1 MKYLYIVIV
10 YIISFVGYC
19 SGSEIP
25 KKKKYLCSIQF
36 FHSLKNWKSDI
47 PWFADKKYNPSTGLG
62 ISFSITKHNKN
73 NLKISYE
80 SYGGTNYYGLID
92 DTKKS
97 GEITTIFIEHYCMDY
112 LYNIYTHKNFT
123 TGIGGSLTYQSGEI
137 QYLVYSFY
145 GEPVTT
151 PRFLTDV
158 YIGPILY
165 ASYMF
170 PKSHI
175 VVGLEAKQL
184 FLIVNKDE
192 NAGFATQFVGPPIYS
207 QNAIMA
213 KVGVWF

>member
-1 MKYLYIVIV
+1 MKTKMIVILL
-10 YIISFVGYC
+10 ISFTHYC

-25 KKKKYLCSIQF
+25 KKKKYTHQISCFSTI
-36 FHSLKNWKSDI
+36 KNWKNDI
-47 PWFADKKYNPSTGLG
+47 QLFKNSKLNLFTSIGLSY
-62 ISFSITKHNKN
+62 SFNIKNKN
-73 NLKISYE
+73 IFQFSAE
-80 SYGGTNYYGLID
+80 SYGGSDYFGLID

-97 GEITTIFIEHYCMDY
+97 GEITRLLISHFCMDY
-112 LYNIYTHKNFT
+112 IYYFYTNKNFS

-158 YIGPILY
+158 YIGPILNVT
-165 ASYMF
+165 YMF

-184 FLIVNKDE
+184 FLIVNKDK